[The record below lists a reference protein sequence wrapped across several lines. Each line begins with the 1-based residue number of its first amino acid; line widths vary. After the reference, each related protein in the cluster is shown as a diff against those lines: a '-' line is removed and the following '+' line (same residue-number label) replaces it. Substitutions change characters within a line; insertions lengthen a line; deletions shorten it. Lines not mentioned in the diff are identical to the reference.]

1 MADTSVARWAGRRG
15 DGGLPRPS
23 SRASPPWNFPESRK
37 KSERPRRK
45 GAAAGSRDE
54 GSRATRR
61 EDTPEGVYRRRRGDH
76 ARLAAGT
83 RRGEGGCRADEEGV
97 FETEMGRAPSK
108 KKWKALAL
116 VYHRRSQTPNERF
129 ACEGHPSVPDGLT
142 STNGRKSPDTRGCED
157 TTHLDSGRA
166 GCALFSNVSSSRF
179 FPGVQ
184 PGLDLT
190 FPIFRMGKQS
200 RSHPRPCK
208 RGTRQT
214 QTPRRT
220 WKK

>member
-1 MADTSVARWAGRRG
+1 MRFDSPCTCRMWFGQFLADTSVARWAGRRG

-61 EDTPEGVYRRRRGDH
+61 EDTPEGVYRRPRGDH

-166 GCALFSNVSSSRF
+166 GCA
-179 FPGVQ
+179 
-184 PGLDLT
+184 
-190 FPIFRMGKQS
+190 IF
-200 RSHPRPCK
+200 
-208 RGTRQT
+208 
-214 QTPRRT
+214 
-220 WKK
+220 